1 MARKFYKEDNELI
14 PAIVYELS
22 QPIDYTEITDSEE
35 LKLLYIG
42 LYQQRQQDGISYFEG
57 FRSSIMMDVIAG
69 TYTEI
74 EVFNLEIHIKYLQDE
89 VILGNW
95 LTAQNVN
102 SNMALSGIYDQT
114 MKDEIQIYIDDYVEN
129 NY

>member
-102 SNMALSGIYDQT
+102 SNMALSGIYDQA